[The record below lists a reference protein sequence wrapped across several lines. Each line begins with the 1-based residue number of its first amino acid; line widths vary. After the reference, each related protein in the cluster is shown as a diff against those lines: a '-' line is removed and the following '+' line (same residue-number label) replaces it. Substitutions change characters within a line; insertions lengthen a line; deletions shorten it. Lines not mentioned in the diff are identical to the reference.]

1 MNKVQIFF
9 GLETLAMLCRMSYGI
24 LFAGGYA
31 LQGSFQGELVVK
43 EGNMS
48 FDGSGFNINIFTG

>member
-1 MNKVQIFF
+1 
-9 GLETLAMLCRMSYGI
+9 MSYGI